1 MRASTDGQR
10 RVRGGA
16 VRGSTRKGATPR
28 RGWYEGAVSDP
39 FFHTWQAQRG
49 AKGLELRGGEGV
61 WLETASGRVLDF
73 GALVYQVNPG
83 HGHRR
88 IAEAIAAQATR
99 LAVAPPNAV
108 YPEKRELAERL
119 LAKAPKGFTK
129 VLFTLGGS
137 DANENALKI
146 ARLVTGRYKAIARY
160 RGYHGATFGA
170 VSLSGDWRRQ
180 AVEPGLP
187 GIVHVLDLDP
197 TITGTQIPRV
207 MELEGNVGAVFL
219 ESVVGANGVL
229 IPPKGYYEEVRAAC
243 DRHGALLVIDE
254 VLAGFGRTGKL
265 FGFEHW
271 DFTPDMITCGKA
283 LTGGYGTLGA
293 VLVHERVAERFEEHV
308 LACGLTHHAHPIG
321 VAAALETLRV
331 YDDEK
336 LVENAAALE
345 PRMRAGL
352 LALRGRFSE
361 IVGDVRGL
369 GLLFAMELRLGDA
382 RRASLSAALRE
393 EKLHAHLK
401 GPKEIRV
408 PEGFPESALVL
419 SPPLCLTA
427 EELDEGVARI
437 GRALA
442 KVA

>member
-1 MRASTDGQR
+1 MS
-10 RVRGGA
+10 
-16 VRGSTRKGATPR
+16 
-28 RGWYEGAVSDP
+28 EP
-39 FFHTWQAQRG
+39 FFYTWQAQRG
-49 AKGLELRGGEGV
+49 AKPFELRGGDGV
-61 WLETASGRVLDF
+61 WLETDRGRVLDL
-73 GALVYQVNPG
+73 GALVYQVNAG

-88 IAEAIAAQATR
+88 ITDAIAGQAAR
-99 LAVAPPNAV
+99 LAVAPPNAS

-146 ARLVTGRYKAIARY
+146 ARMVTGRYKAVARY

-180 AVEPGLP
+180 AVEPGMP

-197 TITGTQIPRV
+197 TVLGTQIPRV
-207 MELEGNVGAVFL
+207 LELEGQVGAVFL
-219 ESVVGANGVL
+219 ESIVGANGVL

-254 VLAGFGRTGKL
+254 VLAGFGRTGKF
-265 FGFEHW
+265 FGLEHW

-293 VLVHERVAERFEEHV
+293 VLVHERVADRFEEQV

-321 VAAALETLRV
+321 VAAALEALRV
-331 YDDEK
+331 YDDEG
-336 LVENAAALE
+336 LVENAAAMEAPLRVGLE
-345 PRMRAGL
+345 ALKAKHPGL
-352 LALRGRFSE
+352 
-361 IVGDVRGL
+361 VGEVRGL
-369 GLLFAMELRLGDA
+369 GLLFAMELRLDDA
-382 RRASLSAALRE
+382 RRSALVAALRE
-393 EKLHAHLK
+393 EKVHVHLK
-401 GPKEIRV
+401 GPREIRA

-419 SPPLCLTA
+419 SPPLCA
-427 EELDEGVARI
+427 KESELDEGVARI

-442 KVA
+442 EIA

>member
-1 MRASTDGQR
+1 M
-10 RVRGGA
+10 
-16 VRGSTRKGATPR
+16 
-28 RGWYEGAVSDP
+28 SDP

-49 AKGLELRGGEGV
+49 AKPFELRGGEGV

-88 IAEAIAAQATR
+88 IVDAVSDQAQR
-99 LAVAPPNAV
+99 LAVAPPNAH

-119 LAKAPKGFTK
+119 LAKAPPGFTK

-146 ARLVTGRYKAIARY
+146 ARMVTGRYKAIARY

-197 TITGTQIPRV
+197 TVKGTQIPRV
-207 MELEGNVGAVFL
+207 LELEGNVGAVFL

-229 IPPKGYYEEVRAAC
+229 IPPRGYYEEVRAAC
-243 DRHGALLVIDE
+243 DRSGALLVIDE
-254 VLAGFGRTGKL
+254 VLAGFGRTGKY
-265 FGFEHW
+265 FGLEHW

-293 VLVHERVAERFEEHV
+293 VLVHERVAERFEEYV

-321 VAAALETLRV
+321 VAAALETLKV

-336 LVENAAALE
+336 LVQNAAGLE
-345 PRMRAGL
+345 ATLRAKL
-352 LALRGRFSE
+352 EALRPRFGALFGE
-361 IVGDVRGL
+361 IRGL
-369 GLLFAMELRLGDA
+369 GLLFAIELRLDDA
-382 RRASLSAALRE
+382 KRAAFGAALRE

-401 GPKEIRV
+401 GPKEIRA
-408 PEGFPESALVL
+408 PEGHPSSALVL
-419 SPPLCLTA
+419 SPPLCATEEDLT
-427 EELDEGVARI
+427 EGVARI
-437 GRALA
+437 ERALA
-442 KVA
+442 KVV